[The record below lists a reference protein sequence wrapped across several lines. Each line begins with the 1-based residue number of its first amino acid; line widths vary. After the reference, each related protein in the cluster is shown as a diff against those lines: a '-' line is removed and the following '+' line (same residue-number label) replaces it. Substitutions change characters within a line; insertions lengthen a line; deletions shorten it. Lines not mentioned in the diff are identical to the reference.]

1 MSIVDKGRPS
11 SFSVIDVPA
20 APLLLVREMVIRW

>member
-1 MSIVDKGRPS
+1 MSIVDKGPG

-20 APLLLVREMVIRW
+20 ATLLLVREMAIRW